1 MKNALLFLA
10 LGSVFA
16 LNAQSSDNEIVQVSQ
31 KRSLAEYEIAVFPN
45 PSSGAISLNAP
56 EGSTCKVVST
66 KGTYVGTW
74 EVEKNGFFLDGL
86 SVGTY
91 IVEVK
96 LDGQAITRRFLVI

>member
-10 LGSVFA
+10 LGCTIS
-16 LNAQSSDNEIVQVSQ
+16 LNAQTSDNEIVQVNQ
-31 KRSLAEYEIAVFPN
+31 KRNLAEYEIAVFPN

-74 EVEKNGFFLDGL
+74 EVDESGFFLDGL
-86 SVGTY
+86 SEGTY
-91 IVEVK
+91 IVEVE
-96 LDGQAITRRFLVI
+96 LNGQKITRRFLVI